1 MYYKISMMTVIA
13 MAIIFTVWSILQSIC
28 TVDFISKYNKRVTL
42 VMTGMYMISFLYFIF
57 SSYLARKNIKK
68 ISEDSKLLHE
78 MTLEDEAKRYKVEPP
93 ILALYLIY
101 NFKPSKLYK
110 CIHNSFY
117 IISAIVSLLY
127 LPAWNNNDGKLVFVF
142 VVIANVIIS
151 VIFGIFD
158 NKIYNTDRQNL
169 YYYVINPFKD
179 DFKKIDK
186 E

>member
-1 MYYKISMMTVIA
+1 MKYEEIFDSLKKKYKQVHDILDKEPMYYKISMMTVIA

-42 VMTGMYMISFLYFIF
+42 VMTGMYMISFLYFII

-117 IISAIVSLLY
+117 IISAIVSLFRQEY
-127 LPAWNNNDGKLVFVF
+127 ISG
-142 VVIANVIIS
+142 VIQ
-151 VIFGIFD
+151 
-158 NKIYNTDRQNL
+158 RL
-169 YYYVINPFKD
+169 L
-179 DFKKIDK
+179 
-186 E
+186 